1 MDDRGSGMSNG
12 RPAIQLDKIYDEE
25 SAHLEE
31 CWRGIHLRAMMIFT
45 LAVVTAEIGMAFLL
59 RSSAIVTLSL
69 FDYCVRYVAIPAGV
83 YVLID
88 GVALW
93 VYFGS
98 VLKDRRLD
106 YFLSLAFAALCMA
119 VCFFHDYFV
128 VAYTAGVAAIA
139 MTTNY
144 SDRRLTGV
152 TALATL
158 LATLLLS
165 VFGRWDTATPRDETY
180 FINVILVVLV
190 DFGAYFVSV
199 MVVRREDQRR
209 RAVLLRQFE
218 IERLRRTAER
228 DQLTGVRNRTGLRS
242 HINETTGIL
251 TYAMMDID
259 HFKSVNDLWGHT
271 AGDGVLAGLGR
282 IFSLRENRAIA
293 AFRYGG
299 DEFLLTFSDCSA
311 EEVNAVCREVRNRFR
326 EFIPKEM
333 REAGIDLS
341 FGVSPSGVRRTP
353 SEGIRLADEALY
365 KAKRAR
371 FVDLSREET

>member
-1 MDDRGSGMSNG
+1 
-12 RPAIQLDKIYDEE
+12 
-25 SAHLEE
+25 
-31 CWRGIHLRAMMIFT
+31 
-45 LAVVTAEIGMAFLL
+45 
-59 RSSAIVTLSL
+59 
-69 FDYCVRYVAIPAGV
+69 
-83 YVLID
+83 
-88 GVALW
+88 
-93 VYFGS
+93 
-98 VLKDRRLD
+98 
-106 YFLSLAFAALCMA
+106 
-119 VCFFHDYFV
+119 
-128 VAYTAGVAAIA
+128 
-139 MTTNY
+139 
-144 SDRRLTGV
+144 
-152 TALATL
+152 
-158 LATLLLS
+158 
-165 VFGRWDTATPRDETY
+165 
-180 FINVILVVLV
+180 
-190 DFGAYFVSV
+190 
-199 MVVRREDQRR
+199 
-209 RAVLLRQFE
+209 
-218 IERLRRTAER
+218 
-228 DQLTGVRNRTGLRS
+228 
-242 HINETTGIL
+242 
-251 TYAMMDID
+251 MDID